1 MKKYINYI
9 LTITI
14 LLTLVLCGCGKKND
28 KEKEKE
34 TAAFTAPKNYA
45 SVVQVTINP
54 TVNLYLDE
62 EEKILAVE
70 YVNTDAKECYSKVE
84 SKLVGSKLEDGVNV
98 VIEAAEADGYLAKNK
113 EVTIDVIE
121 SKQADQKLEILS
133 VATEAAKTFISE
145 KKIEAEVVLTKSTQK
160 EVDDKAAA
168 DKAAADKAAADKA
181 AADKAAADKAAADKA
196 AADKAAADKAAAD
209 KAAAEK
215 DKKNPMKSLKK
226 NVQYCFFKPGEDE
239 NVLTCFAIKFM
250 DNGEYSYGEAPYTY
264 DPYGEGE
271 SVIYNGKTYYLAGG
285 GAGSGGNYTLTDE
298 RIILSGGDDMVFTM
312 TTDGKLVV
320 EKPDSNSDF
329 FKVGDVLAIR

>member
-1 MKKYINYI
+1 MKKCIGYIV
-9 LTITI
+9 TITI
-14 LLTLVLCGCGKKND
+14 LLALVLCGCGKKND

-34 TAAFTAPKNYA
+34 TAAFTAPKKYA

-62 EEKILAVE
+62 DEKILAVE

-84 SKLVGSKLEDGVNV
+84 SKLVGSKLEDGVNM
-98 VIEAAEADGYLAKNK
+98 VIETAEADGYLAKNK

-121 SKQADQKLEILS
+121 TKQTEQKLEILS

-145 KKIEAEVVLTKSTQK
+145 KKIEAEVVLTKATQK

-196 AADKAAADKAAAD
+196 AA
-209 KAAAEK
+209 EK
-215 DKKNPMKSLKK
+215 EKKNPMKSLKK

-239 NVLTCFAIKFM
+239 NVLTCFAIQFL
-250 DNGEYSYGEAPYTY
+250 DGGEYSYGEAPYTY
-264 DPYGEGE
+264 DPYGEGP
-271 SVIYNGKTYYLAGG
+271 SVVYNGKTYYLAGG

-298 RIILSGGDDMVFTM
+298 RIILSGGDDIVFTM
-312 TTDGKLVV
+312 TIDGKLVV